1 MDSNK
6 KKLRNLLLY
15 LGIPIVVLLIIVFLF
30 NRTPQQETYKYSDIL
45 NYFESGQVTSYRL
58 NLGTGEMVLTLN
70 DEKKSTVGYV
80 VPSVDLFYR
89 NVSDYITEYNDA
101 HPDQKMTQDI
111 IRPAETNWLLSFLPT
126 LILFGG
132 LIVFW
137 VFMMRR
143 LGNSMGGGDKQMNFG
158 KAKIKQ
164 MSDEKRKTTFA
175 DVAGADEEKE
185 ELREIVEF
193 LKNPSKYNTLGA
205 RIPKGV
211 LLVGPPGTGKTLLA
225 RAVAGEAGVPF
236 FSISGSDFVEM
247 FVGVGASRVRDL
259 FDKAK
264 KNHPCIIFIDEI
276 DAVGRQRGAGLG
288 GGHDEREQTLNQLL
302 VEMDGFGA
310 NEGVIMIAATNR
322 PDILDPALMR
332 PGRFDRQ
339 VMVGY
344 PDIKG
349 REEILRVHAKG
360 KPLAPDVVL
369 STIAK
374 STAGFTGADL
384 ENLLNEAALLAARK
398 NHKAITMEEIE
409 EATIKVVV
417 GTEKKSR
424 VMSEKEKKLT
434 AYHEA
439 GHAIATYYCKSQD
452 PVHQI
457 SIIPRG
463 MAGGYTM
470 HLPTEDR
477 SYKSRNEMKEEL
489 VVLLGGRVA
498 EALVLDDIS
507 TGASNDIERATKIAR
522 AMVMKYGMSEK
533 LGPITYGTDESNPF
547 LGKEMGHVS
556 NYSEQTASEIDE
568 EIQTIISTAYDKT
581 EQILKEHIDELHRL
595 AGVLY
600 EKEKL
605 DGSEFQQVMDGS
617 LLPGGTAAVG
627 ELGASASRS
636 AADLPFGEEGGVPQ
650 PEVPRSIGP
659 EGPSDGGK

>member
-1 MDSNK
+1 MDGNQK
-6 KKLRNLLLY
+6 KIRNLLLY
-15 LGIPIVVLLIIVFLF
+15 IGIPVVVLFIIIFLF
-30 NRTPQQETYKYSDIL
+30 NNRTPQTAAYKYSDIIG
-45 NYFESGQVTSYRL
+45 YFQDQEVTSYTL
-58 NLGTGEMVLTLN
+58 NLGTGEMVIHLE
-70 DEKKSTVGYV
+70 DGKTVGYV
-80 VPSVDLFYR
+80 LPSVDLFYMDVR
-89 NVSDYITEYNDA
+89 NSINQYNEE
-101 HPDQKMTQDI
+101 HPDARMEQDI
-111 IRPAETNWLLSFLPT
+111 IRPVETSWFISLLPT
-126 LILFGG
+126 LILFAG
-132 LIVFW
+132 LIIFW
-137 VFMMRR
+137 VIMMRR
-143 LGNSMGGGDKQMNFG
+143 LGSSMGGDKQMNFG

-193 LKNPSKYNTLGA
+193 LKNPNKYNSLGA

-398 NHKAITMEEIE
+398 NHRAITMEEIE

-439 GHAIATYYCKSQD
+439 GHAIATYYCKTQD

-477 SYKSRNEMKEEL
+477 SYKSRDEMREEL

-522 AMVMKYGMSEK
+522 AMVTKYGMSEK
-533 LGPITYGTDESNPF
+533 LGPITYGSDDSNPF
-547 LGKEMGHVS
+547 LGKEMGHIS

-568 EIQTIISTAYDKT
+568 EIQSIISTAYQKT
-581 EQILKEHIDELHRL
+581 EKILTDHIDELHRL

-600 EKEKL
+600 EKEKI
-605 DGSEFQQVMDGS
+605 DGVEFQQVMDGN
-617 LLPGGTAAVG
+617 LLPSGMAAQALGQEPQVALPEDGAQPQEGG
-627 ELGASASRS
+627 SASQQ
-636 AADLPFGEEGGVPQ
+636 DQ
-650 PEVPRSIGP
+650 
-659 EGPSDGGK
+659 D

>member
-1 MDSNK
+1 MDNK
-6 KKLRNLLLY
+6 RTLRNLLLY
-15 LGIPIVVLLIIVFLF
+15 LGIPILLVIILASMSMGMM
-30 NRTPQQETYKYSDIL
+30 RPQETYTFSEIVG
-45 NYFESGQVTSYRL
+45 YFRDQKVTSYVM
-58 NLGTGEMVLTLN
+58 NLGSGDMQITITGDNGQEQVIRYTTPDVSLMYNEIAPYVREYDESHPGEEMV
-70 DEKKSTVGYV
+70 
-80 VPSVDLFYR
+80 R
-89 NVSDYITEYNDA
+89 DYE
-101 HPDQKMTQDI
+101 P
-111 IRPAETNWLLSFLPT
+111 PANTSLLLSFLPT
-126 LILFGG
+126 ILLLVVMG
-132 LIVFW
+132 VFW
-137 VFMMRR
+137 WFMMRR
-143 LGNSMGGGDKQMNFG
+143 LNASMGGDPTKQMSFG

-164 MSDEKRKTTFA
+164 MADEKRKTTFA

-193 LKNPSKYNTLGA
+193 LKNPKKYNDLGA

-259 FDKAK
+259 FDQAK
-264 KNHPCIIFIDEI
+264 KNSPCIIFIDEI

-344 PDIKG
+344 PDVKG
-349 REEILRVHAKG
+349 REEILKVHARG
-360 KPLAPDVVL
+360 KPMAPNVKL
-369 STIAK
+369 KTIAQ

-384 ENLLNEAALLAARK
+384 ENLLNEAALLSARK
-398 NHKAITMEEIE
+398 NKKAITMEEIE

-417 GTEKKSR
+417 GTEKKSH
-424 VMSEKEKKLT
+424 VMTEKEKTLT
-434 AYHEA
+434 AYHEG
-439 GHAIATYYCKSQD
+439 GHAVATYYCPTQD

-470 HLPTEDR
+470 SIPTEDR
-477 SYKSRNEMKEEL
+477 SYKCRKEMLEDI
-489 VVLLGGRVA
+489 VVMLGGRVA

-507 TGASNDIERATKIAR
+507 TGASNDIERATKMAR
-522 AMVMKYGMSEK
+522 AMVTKYGMSDT
-533 LGPITYGTDESNPF
+533 LGPIMYGTDNSEPF
-547 LGKEMGHVS
+547 LGRDMGHIRD
-556 NYSEQTASEIDE
+556 YSETTASAIDTEIK
-568 EIQTIISTAYDKT
+568 TIISNAYQKT
-581 EQILKEHIDELHRL
+581 ENILREHM
-595 AGVLY
+595 
-600 EKEKL
+600 EKL
-605 DGSEFQQVMDGS
+605 HEVARYLYLHEKMSGDEFREMMEKK
-617 LLPGGTAAVG
+617 PAPAVA
-627 ELGASASRS
+627 ETS
-636 AADLPFGEEGGVPQ
+636 AADAVDSEETGAQ
-650 PEVPRSIGP
+650 E
-659 EGPSDGGK
+659 